1 MWDDNWKVKGMRWK
15 GKFFIF
21 FMSKGQLFS
30 SISLQDYWKA
40 FLIFW
45 FFFFFLQ
52 IRQKV
57 NEQHSSWLNNFLKE
71 IPVNEF
77 GDFYYA
83 EKIDSW
89 IVFFISFRYS
99 RSVGAKHYHTTA
111 KLNKGIEEMFLDL
124 TKRKFYLKSS

>member
-1 MWDDNWKVKGMRWK
+1 
-15 GKFFIF
+15 
-21 FMSKGQLFS
+21 MSKGQLFS

-40 FLIFW
+40 ILIFS

-89 IVFFISFRYS
+89 IVFFYFIQVFKVRW
-99 RSVGAKHYHTTA
+99 G
-111 KLNKGIEEMFLDL
+111 
-124 TKRKFYLKSS
+124 